1 MNVLMN
7 MEQVQLHGGT
17 RSTTMVCGTVERVL
31 LKQQEWLPPG
41 TLIFEEKRREQSG
54 TVANRNS
61 DFKERIKRP
70 VAGSCDLQQKAQS
83 CGKLT

>member
-1 MNVLMN
+1 MNI
-7 MEQVQLHGGT
+7 EQVQLHRGT

-31 LKQQEWLPPG
+31 LNQQEWLPPG
-41 TLIFEEKRREQSG
+41 TMILEEKRREQSG
-54 TVANRNS
+54 TVATRNS

-70 VAGSCDLQQKAQS
+70 VAGSCELQQKAQN